1 LQKHFYSLTQK
12 LPIMAESS
20 KGRGGSRGG
29 NQSEKGLASASE
41 KTKKEVAKKGG
52 EASRGGGRSSGSGSE
67 GGRSNSRGG
76 GRQE

>member
-52 EASRGGGRSSGSGSE
+52 EASRGGGRSSGSE
-67 GGRSNSRGG
+67 GGRSSSRGG